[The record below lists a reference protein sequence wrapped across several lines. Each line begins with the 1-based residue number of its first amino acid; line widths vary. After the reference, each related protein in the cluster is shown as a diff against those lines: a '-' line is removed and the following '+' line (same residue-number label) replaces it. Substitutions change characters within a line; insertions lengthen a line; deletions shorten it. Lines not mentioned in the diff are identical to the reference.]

1 MSRKTTEGVIKLAFA
16 GGQRKI
22 MEPEQ
27 SSLPTVHE
35 NPEWMSN
42 LKKNFFRDIIEPCS
56 IRTKTAVV
64 NNEDVKV
71 KINCR
76 KNSKNNFFFRI

>member
-1 MSRKTTEGVIKLAFA
+1 M
-16 GGQRKI
+16 KI
-22 MEPEQ
+22 MEPEP

-35 NPEWMSN
+35 NPQWMSN
-42 LKKNFFRDIIEPCS
+42 LKKNFFRDVVEPCF

-71 KINCR
+71 EINCI
-76 KNSKNNFFFRI
+76 KNKAKIFSSEFEGAFRHQDGASQVHL